1 MVELENASG
10 GEVCYETYEWLAED
24 LAAEYAD
31 E

>member
-10 GEVCYETYEWLAED
+10 GEVCYETYEWLADE
-24 LAAEYAD
+24 LAEESVD

>member
-10 GEVCYETYEWLAED
+10 GEVCYETYEWLADE
-24 LAAEYAD
+24 LAEESAD

>member
-10 GEVCYETYEWLAED
+10 GEVCYETYEWLVDD
-24 LAAEYAD
+24 LAEEFED